1 MNKHEKK
8 LGEIINKY
16 LLDIELIK
24 PIGSNIETFNI
35 HSVIIKLD
43 KLGLNGYLLRYSE
56 EGEFDAL
63 SCLNVLYGIL
73 QTQIDV
79 FNNISFY
86 QYAIYVNA
94 GTYDDK
100 YECFIEWIGL
110 KDDLGEYLRGNIC
123 DE

>member
-16 LLDIELIK
+16 SLDIELMK
-24 PIGSNIETFNI
+24 PAGSNIEVFNI

-43 KLGLNGYLLRYSE
+43 NLGLNGYLLRYSE

-63 SCLNVLYGIL
+63 SCLNALYGTL
-73 QTQIDV
+73 QIQIDK
-79 FNNISFY
+79 FNSMTFY

-94 GTYDDK
+94 GTYEDK
-100 YECFIEWIGL
+100 YECFTEWL
-110 KDDLGEYLRGNIC
+110 ELRDDIGEYLRGNI
-123 DE
+123 